1 MSSIELTAPRVI
13 SISVGGS
20 NAAPGKHYLLT
31 VARITKQQWLRYFE
45 GIFSTS
51 ENQGG
56 KRVNSFD
63 STSALV
69 ELVEAALT
77 GAEGYAT
84 ADGSAATSSSGWQSQ
99 IPLRHRLAVGEALT
113 NVEVAD
119 PDDDEA
125 IVLGAEPVYLNA
137 VWGADTSGAM
147 LKYTSLLHLFKTPS
161 AEQQR
166 RLSRDA
172 SRSRIVGG
180 SRNGKTV
187 WLGARATLAELYDEL
202 ILSVQGYTV
211 NGVELGADRAAIVAE
226 MDLYHKV
233 AAADALFSP
242 ASANVTDEEA

>member
-1 MSSIELTAPRVI
+1 MSAIELTAPRVI
-13 SISVGGS
+13 SIQER
-20 NAAPGKHYLLT
+20 GKRYLLT
-31 VARITKQQWLRYFE
+31 VARIQKQQWLRYFE
-45 GIFSTS
+45 GILSTS

-69 ELVEAALT
+69 ELVEASLV

-84 ADGSAATSSSGWQSQ
+84 ADGAPPTAAVGWQSQ

-113 NVEVAD
+113 QVEVAD

-125 IVLGAEPVYLNA
+125 IALGSEPVYLNA
-137 VWGADTSGAM
+137 VWGADLGGAM
-147 LKYTSLLHLFKTPS
+147 TKYLNLCHKFKTPS

-202 ILSVQGYTV
+202 ILSVQGYSV
-211 NGVELGADRAAIVAE
+211 NGAALGDDRAAIVAE
-226 MDLYHKV
+226 MDTYHKV

-242 ASANVTDEEA
+242 ASANVTDEEK